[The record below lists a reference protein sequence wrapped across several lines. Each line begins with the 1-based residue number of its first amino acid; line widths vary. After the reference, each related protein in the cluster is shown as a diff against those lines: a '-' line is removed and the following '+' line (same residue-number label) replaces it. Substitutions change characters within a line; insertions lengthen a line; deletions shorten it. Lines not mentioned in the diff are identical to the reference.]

1 MEGGFGR
8 AEERRYP
15 YVYIYGRG
23 WRWEDP
29 IFFYTYF
36 QIPMQCKWDR
46 NDFAI
51 NHLFILK
58 NHVLK
63 KYYCIYNTYKITCK
77 LKFKFNNII

>member
-29 IFFYTYF
+29 IFFYAYF
-36 QIPMQCKWDR
+36 QIPMQCEWDR

-63 KYYCIYNTYKITCK
+63 KYYCK